1 MLANV
6 NLGHDL
12 KMLATNGRV
21 VVIGSRG
28 DVTIT
33 PRDIMSRRGSILA
46 FTLWGITGAEDKEI
60 HAAILA
66 GLENGTMRPI
76 VGKEIPS
83 PKPLAPTRKV
93 LEPGAYGK
101 IVWSHDGE
109 ISGNEANV
117 AACLA

>member
-1 MLANV
+1 
-6 NLGHDL
+6 
-12 KMLATNGRV
+12 MLATNGRV

-83 PKPLAPTRKV
+83 PKPLAPTRKSWSPAPTKNRFGPMT
-93 LEPGAYGK
+93 EKFPGTK
-101 IVWSHDGE
+101 LMSPPV
-109 ISGNEANV
+109 
-117 AACLA
+117 